1 MAWDWG
7 GGLGGGISGAA
18 AGMGAFGPVGAAVGG
33 IAGLLGGGISGGGPA
48 EYEPSPLQEAL
59 AGYGFDQVKA
69 SPALK
74 RSITKQFRSLKQGG
88 NRGGAEAFL
97 EAYRGRYSNP
107 DSNPEFIEKR
117 LAKSYGKPIDFNQG
131 GFGDIAKSVYG
142 SQGLG
147 FTAEDYGNFA
157 NEAKTLGIRSPQ
169 AFGDMLKRKLIA
181 EGKVATPAQEQLS
194 YFWGPSGRDANG
206 RLTNKY
212 GAGVN
217 IDYSM
222 ENEVV

>member
-1 MAWDWG
+1 MAFDWG
-7 GGLGGGISGAA
+7 GGLGGGLSGAA

-69 SPALK
+69 SPSLR
-74 RSITKQFRSLKQGG
+74 RSIKKQFSSLKQGG
-88 NRGGAEAFL
+88 NLGAAEAFL
-97 EAYRGRYSNP
+97 EAYRGRF
-107 DSNPEFIEKR
+107 SNPEFIEKR
-117 LAKSYGKPIDFNQG
+117 LAKSYGKPIDYSSG

-147 FTAEDYGNFA
+147 FTEEDYGNFA
-157 NEAKTLGIRSPQ
+157 SEAKALGIRSPQ
-169 AFGDMLKRKLIA
+169 AFGDMLKRKLIS

-194 YFWGPSGRDANG
+194 YFWGPSGRDASG

-222 ENEVV
+222 KNAVV